1 LPTTRLKSCKRARRD
16 DAFVEPQR
24 ERRRI
29 GVDSAMSP
37 MPGPSTLDPDRPEI
51 SIVVP
56 VYDEEAG
63 LSAFWKRLSP
73 VLASLA
79 CRIEVIFVDD
89 GSSDGTL
96 AQLLSLRHL
105 DSRVRIISLSRNFGK
120 EIALTAGLDHAEGD
134 AVIPIDADLQH
145 PPEAVI
151 DLVAR
156 WREGS
161 DIVIALRRDR
171 ATDGV
176 LRRAASSLFHRVFA
190 GMTTVPVVRD
200 AGDFRLM
207 SRPVVEALRRLPERT
222 RFMKGLYAW
231 VGFRQTTIS
240 YAIEP
245 RLAGRS
251 KWSLWRLWRLAL
263 DGITSFSSLPLKVWS
278 VVGLLFALAALAY
291 GAYLVVRTIVHGI
304 DVPGYASV
312 MVMILFLGGL
322 QLLSL
327 GIIGE
332 YLGRVYDEVK
342 ARPLYIVRQRIGF
355 DRDDQRLA

>member
-1 LPTTRLKSCKRARRD
+1 MNSLPGPATRDDNRAR
-16 DAFVEPQR
+16 
-24 ERRRI
+24 
-29 GVDSAMSP
+29 
-37 MPGPSTLDPDRPEI
+37 I

-56 VYDEEAG
+56 VYNEEAG
-63 LSAFWKRLSP
+63 LAAFWARLAP
-73 VLASLA
+73 VMASLD
-79 CRIEVIFVDD
+79 CRTEVVFIDD

-105 DSRVRIISLSRNFGK
+105 DPSVRIVSLSRNFGK
-120 EIALTAGLDHAEGD
+120 EIALSAGLDHADGD
-134 AVIPIDADLQH
+134 AVVPIDADLQH
-145 PPEAVI
+145 PPEVI
-151 DLVAR
+151 PELVAR
-156 WREGS
+156 WRDGS

-171 ATDGV
+171 ATDSL

-190 GMTTVPVVRD
+190 RMTTVPVVRD

-207 SRPVVEALRRLPERT
+207 SRPVVDALRRLPERT

-231 VGFRQTTIS
+231 VGFRQTTVS
-240 YAIEP
+240 YDTEP
-245 RLAGRS
+245 RLEGRS

-278 VVGLLFALAALAY
+278 VVGLAFALAALAY
-291 GAYLVVRTIVHGI
+291 GGYLVARTIVRGI
-304 DVPGYASV
+304 DVPGYASL

-327 GIIGE
+327 GVIGE

-355 DRDDQRLA
+355 DRDDQSTG

>member
-1 LPTTRLKSCKRARRD
+1 M
-16 DAFVEPQR
+16 
-24 ERRRI
+24 
-29 GVDSAMSP
+29 SAP
-37 MPGPSTLDPDRPEI
+37 PAPAGQRPEI

-56 VYDEEAG
+56 VYNEEAG
-63 LSAFWKRLSP
+63 LHAFWARLGP
-73 VLASLA
+73 ALASVA
-79 CRIEVIFVDD
+79 TRAEVIFVDD

-96 AQLLSLRHL
+96 AQLVSLRHL
-105 DSRVRIISLSRNFGK
+105 DPRVRIGRLARNFGK
-120 EIALTAGLDHAEGD
+120 EIALTAGLDHADGE

-145 PPEAVI
+145 PPELI
-151 DLVAR
+151 SELVAR
-156 WREGS
+156 WRDGS

-171 ATDGV
+171 ATDGF
-176 LRRAASSLFHRVFA
+176 LRRSASSLFHLVFA

-207 SRPVVEALRRLPERT
+207 SRAVVDALRRLPERA

-231 VGFRQTTIS
+231 VGFRQTTVS
-240 YAIEP
+240 YDIEP
-245 RLAGRS
+245 RLEGRS
-251 KWSLWRLWRLAL
+251 KWSVWRLWRLAV

-278 VVGLLFALAALAY
+278 VVGLAFALVALTY
-291 GAYLVVRTIVHGI
+291 GTYLIVRTIVHGV

-342 ARPLYIVRQRIGF
+342 ARPLYVVRQRIGF
-355 DRDDQRLA
+355 DRDDQSP

>member
-1 LPTTRLKSCKRARRD
+1 
-16 DAFVEPQR
+16 
-24 ERRRI
+24 
-29 GVDSAMSP
+29 MSP
-37 MPGPSTLDPDRPEI
+37 LPASAAQDQERPEI

-56 VYDEEAG
+56 VYNEEAG
-63 LSAFWKRLSP
+63 LPAFWARLTP
-73 VLASLA
+73 VLDSLA
-79 CRIEVIFVDD
+79 CRAEVIFVDD
-89 GSSDGTL
+89 GSGDGTL

-105 DSRVRIISLSRNFGK
+105 DARVRIVSLSRNFGK
-120 EIALTAGLDHAEGD
+120 EIALTAGLDHADGD

-145 PPEAVI
+145 PPEVI
-151 DLVAR
+151 AELVAR
-156 WREGS
+156 WRSGS

-171 ATDGV
+171 ATDGL

-190 GMTTVPVVRD
+190 RMTTVAVVRD

-207 SRPVVEALRRLPERT
+207 SRPVVAALRRLPERT

-231 VGFRQTTIS
+231 VGFRQTTVC
-240 YAIEP
+240 YDIEP
-245 RLAGRS
+245 RLEGRS
-251 KWSLWRLWRLAL
+251 KWSIWRLWRLAL

-278 VVGLLFALAALAY
+278 VVGLAFALAALAY
-291 GAYLVVRTIVHGI
+291 GAYLVGRTIVHGI
-304 DVPGYASV
+304 DVPGYASL

-342 ARPLYIVRQRIGF
+342 ARPLYVVRQRIGF
-355 DRDDQRLA
+355 DRDDQSLD